1 VTAAREVLPVVL
13 GLAVVVLLLLGLVAV
28 LLLVRARRGTDGS

>member
-1 VTAAREVLPVVL
+1 MTAAREVLPVVL
-13 GLAVVVLLLLGLVAV
+13 GLSVVLLLLLGLVAV

>member
-1 VTAAREVLPVVL
+1 VSQAREALPVVL

-28 LLLVRARRGTDGS
+28 LMLVRARRGTDDS

>member
-13 GLAVVVLLLLGLVAV
+13 GLAVVLLLLLGLVAV